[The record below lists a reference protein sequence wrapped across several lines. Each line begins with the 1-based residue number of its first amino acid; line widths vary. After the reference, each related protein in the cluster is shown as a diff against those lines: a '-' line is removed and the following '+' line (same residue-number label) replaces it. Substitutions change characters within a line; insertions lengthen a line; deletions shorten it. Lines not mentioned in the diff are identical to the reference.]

1 MSDEFYC
8 AQEIKAPEEV
18 WKEAEKYAGT
28 QSPVLFYGV
37 LSYHGL
43 PEYAEK
49 AWESASGTVRQKWMN
64 DAVLREFLKT
74 GDEMER
80 TYSNA
85 FFMTQGID
93 LRLDTGADNER

>member
-1 MSDEFYC
+1 MSDDFYC
-8 AQEIKAPEEV
+8 AQEITAPEAV
-18 WKEAEKYAGT
+18 WAEAEKFLGAR
-28 QSPVLFYGV
+28 SPVLFYGV

-49 AWESASGTVRQKWMN
+49 AWEAASEAVRQQWMQQG
-64 DAVLREFLKT
+64 VLREFLKT

-93 LRLDTGADNER
+93 LRL